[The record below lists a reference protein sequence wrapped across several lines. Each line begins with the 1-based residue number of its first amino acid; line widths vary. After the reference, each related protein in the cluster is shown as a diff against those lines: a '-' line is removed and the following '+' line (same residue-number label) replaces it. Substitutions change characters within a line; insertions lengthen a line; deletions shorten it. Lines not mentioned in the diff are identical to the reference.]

1 MKKVWNWLVIT
12 LSTLLAIW
20 GASCSFIG
28 IEEVLSIQ
36 SDERIFW
43 VVGLGYLWFM
53 GSFYLTIILHE
64 LGHAF
69 FGWLTGFDLVALGL
83 GNRLLVKTDQG
94 WKWKKTVIVQGA
106 AAQYIGVKRD
116 ENDPRAIL
124 MFAGGLIV
132 HLSLILISVLIGF
145 LTGYWGLPLS
155 QILLNLS
162 LFILNANPSGM
173 ADGAKIKELRAHPD
187 YSRLVYQ
194 ALRHTSQVMVDPT
207 AANLSDFVLDLPILP
222 GHLPQTHYLNWTE
235 LLIFQGEYQEA
246 RERLEKL
253 IVKSDNDYMV
263 KLAKLVLLEVYLL
276 QGLEEEAR
284 ELGEDKQ
291 VKALL
296 KYPMGNYQVI
306 AALYHQRITKDSK
319 ALKKSLAQ
327 AKKMLPNS
335 PLLADEQDY
344 YSKLL
349 AEIELESQLSY

>member
-1 MKKVWNWLVIT
+1 MKKIWNWFVIG
-12 LSTLLAIW
+12 LSILLSFV
-20 GASCSFIG
+20 GACYCFIG
-28 IEEVLSIQ
+28 MEEVLPIQ
-36 SDERIFW
+36 SEEGIFLI
-43 VVGLGYLWFM
+43 VGLGYIWFM
-53 GSFYLTIILHE
+53 GTLYLTLILHE

-94 WKWKKTVIVQGA
+94 WTWKKTVIVQGA

-116 ENDPRAIL
+116 EDDPRAIL

-132 HLSLILISVLIGF
+132 HLSLILVSVFIGF
-145 LTGYWGLPLS
+145 LTEHWSLPLS

-162 LFILNANPSGM
+162 LFALNANPAGM
-173 ADGAKIKELRAHPD
+173 ADGAKIQELRAHPD

-222 GHLPQTHYLNWTE
+222 GHLPQTQYLNWTE
-235 LLIFQGEYQEA
+235 LLIFKGDYQQA
-246 RERLEKL
+246 QERLETL
-253 IVKSDNDYMV
+253 IAESDNDYII
-263 KLAKLVLLEVYLL
+263 KSAKLILLEVYIL

-284 ELGEDKQ
+284 ALGQDKQ

-306 AALYHQRITKDSK
+306 AALYHQRITKDTK

-349 AEIELESQLSY
+349 AEIELECKLL

>member
-1 MKKVWNWLVIT
+1 MYKVWNWLI
-12 LSTLLAIW
+12 
-20 GASCSFIG
+20 IG
-28 IEEVLSIQ
+28 ISVLCGFASAMYSTYGMAQLLPENLAFHGVI
-36 SDERIFW
+36 
-43 VVGLGYLWFM
+43 VLGLGYLWFL

-83 GNRLLVKTDQG
+83 GNHLLVKTDQG

-132 HLSLILISVLIGF
+132 HLGLILVSVLIGF
-145 LTGYWGLPLS
+145 LTRHWSLTLS

-162 LFILNANPSGM
+162 LFVLNANPSGM
-173 ADGAKIKELRAHPD
+173 VDGAKIKELCTHPD

-194 ALRHTSQVMVDPT
+194 ALSHTSQIMVDPT
-207 AANLSDFVLDLPILP
+207 AANLSDFVMDLPILP
-222 GHLPQTHYLNWTE
+222 GHLPQIHYLNWTE
-235 LLIFQGEYQEA
+235 VLIFQGEYQEA
-246 RERLEKL
+246 QERLEKL
-253 IVKSDNDYMV
+253 IAASDNDYIV

-276 QGLEEEAR
+276 QGREEEAR
-284 ELGEDKQ
+284 ALGQDKQ

-306 AALYHQRITKDSK
+306 AALYHQRITRDSK

-349 AEIELESQLSY
+349 SEIELESQLSY

>member
-1 MKKVWNWLVIT
+1 MKKVWKWLVIGVSV
-12 LSTLLAIW
+12 LCGFASSMYSTYGMAQLLPENLAFH
-20 GASCSFIG
+20 GLM
-28 IEEVLSIQ
+28 VL
-36 SDERIFW
+36 
-43 VVGLGYLWFM
+43 GLGYLWFL
-53 GSFYLTIILHE
+53 GSFYLTLILHE

-116 ENDPRAIL
+116 ENDTRAIL

-132 HLSLILISVLIGF
+132 HLSLILVSVLIGF
-145 LTGYWGLPLS
+145 LTGHWSLSQS

-162 LFILNANPSGM
+162 LFALNANPAGM
-173 ADGAKIKELRAHPD
+173 ADGAKIQELRAHPD

-207 AANLSDFVLDLPILP
+207 AANLSDFVMDLPILP
-222 GHLPQTHYLNWTE
+222 GHLPQIHYLNWTE
-235 LLIFQGEYQEA
+235 VLIFKGEYQEA
-246 RERLEKL
+246 QERLEKL
-253 IVKSDNDYMV
+253 IAASDNDYMV
-263 KLAKLVLLEVYLL
+263 KLAKLVLLEVYIL

-284 ELGEDKQ
+284 ALGQDKQ

-335 PLLADEQDY
+335 PLLADEQYY

-349 AEIELESQLSY
+349 AEIELENKLL

>member
-1 MKKVWNWLVIT
+1 MYKVWNWLI
-12 LSTLLAIW
+12 
-20 GASCSFIG
+20 IG
-28 IEEVLSIQ
+28 ISVLCGFASAMYSTYGMAQLLPENLAFHGVI
-36 SDERIFW
+36 
-43 VVGLGYLWFM
+43 VLGLGYLWFL

-83 GNRLLVKTDQG
+83 GNRLLVKTDRG
-94 WKWKKTVIVQGA
+94 WTWKKTVIVQGA

-116 ENDPRAIL
+116 EDDPRAIL

-132 HLSLILISVLIGF
+132 HLSLILVSVLIGF
-145 LTGYWGLPLS
+145 LTGHWSLPLS

-162 LFILNANPSGM
+162 LFVLNANPSGM
-173 ADGAKIKELRAHPD
+173 VDGAKIKELCTHPE

-194 ALRHTSQVMVDPT
+194 ALSHTSQIMVDPT
-207 AANLSDFVLDLPILP
+207 AANLSDFVMDLPILP
-222 GHLPQTHYLNWTE
+222 GHLPQIHYLNWTE
-235 LLIFQGEYQEA
+235 VLIFQGEYQEA
-246 RERLEKL
+246 QERLEKL
-253 IVKSDNDYMV
+253 IAASDNDYMV

-284 ELGEDKQ
+284 ALGQDKQ

-306 AALYHQRITKDSK
+306 AALYHQRITEDSK

-349 AEIELESQLSY
+349 AEIELESKLL

>member
-1 MKKVWNWLVIT
+1 MYKVWNWLI
-12 LSTLLAIW
+12 
-20 GASCSFIG
+20 IG
-28 IEEVLSIQ
+28 ISVLCGFASAMYSTYGMAQLLPENLAFHGVI
-36 SDERIFW
+36 
-43 VVGLGYLWFM
+43 VLGLGYLWFL

-83 GNRLLVKTDQG
+83 GNHLLVKTDRG
-94 WKWKKTVIVQGA
+94 WTWKKTVIVQGA

-116 ENDPRAIL
+116 EDDPRAIL

-132 HLSLILISVLIGF
+132 HLGLILVSVLIGF
-145 LTGYWGLPLS
+145 LTGHWSLPLS

-162 LFILNANPSGM
+162 LFVLNANPSGM
-173 ADGAKIKELRAHPD
+173 VDGAKIKELCTHPE

-194 ALRHTSQVMVDPT
+194 ALRHTSQIMVDPT
-207 AANLSDFVLDLPILP
+207 AANLSDFVMDLPILP
-222 GHLPQTHYLNWTE
+222 GHLPQIHYLNWTE
-235 LLIFQGEYQEA
+235 VLIFQGEYQEA
-246 RERLEKL
+246 QERLEKL
-253 IVKSDNDYMV
+253 IAASDNDYMV

-284 ELGEDKQ
+284 ALGQDKQ

-306 AALYHQRITKDSK
+306 AALYHQRITEDSK

-349 AEIELESQLSY
+349 AEIELEIKLL

>member
-1 MKKVWNWLVIT
+1 MKKIWNWFVIGVSV
-12 LSTLLAIW
+12 LCGFASSMYSTYGMAQLLPENLAFH
-20 GASCSFIG
+20 GLM
-28 IEEVLSIQ
+28 VL
-36 SDERIFW
+36 
-43 VVGLGYLWFM
+43 GLGYLWFL

-106 AAQYIGVKRD
+106 AAQYIGVKKD
-116 ENDPRAIL
+116 EDDPRAIL

-235 LLIFQGEYQEA
+235 LLIFKGEYQEA

-253 IVKSDNDYMV
+253 IAKSDNDYII
-263 KLAKLVLLEVYLL
+263 KASKLVLLEVYIL
-276 QGLEEEAR
+276 QGREEEAR
-284 ELGEDKQ
+284 ALGQDKQ

-349 AEIELESQLSY
+349 SEIELENKLL

>member
-1 MKKVWNWLVIT
+1 MKKVWNWFVIG
-12 LSTLLAIW
+12 LSVLCGFASAMYSTYGMAQLLPEND
-20 GASCSFIG
+20 SFHG
-28 IEEVLSIQ
+28 L
-36 SDERIFW
+36 W
-43 VVGLGYLWFM
+43 VFGLGYVWFL
-53 GSFYLTIILHE
+53 STFYLTLILHE

-83 GNRLLVKTDQG
+83 GNRLLVKTDRG

-106 AAQYIGVKRD
+106 AAQYIGVKKD
-116 ENDPRAIL
+116 EDDPRAIL

-145 LTGYWGLPLS
+145 LTGYWSLPLS

-162 LFILNANPSGM
+162 LFTLNANLSGM
-173 ADGAKIKELRAHPD
+173 ADGAKIQELHAHPE

-194 ALRHTSQVMVDPT
+194 ALRHTSQVMVNPT
-207 AANLSDFVLDLPILP
+207 VANLSDFVTDLPILP
-222 GHLPQTHYLNWTE
+222 GHIPQAYYLNWTE
-235 LLIFQGEYQEA
+235 VLIFKGGFQEA

-253 IVKSDNDYMV
+253 IAKSDNDHIS
-263 KLAKLVLLEVYLL
+263 KASKLVLLEVYLL
-276 QGLEEEAR
+276 QGLDEDAR
-284 ELGEDKQ
+284 ELGQDKQ

-296 KYPMGNYQVI
+296 KYPMGSYQVI

-335 PLLADEQDY
+335 PLLADEQAY
-344 YSKLL
+344 YGKLL
-349 AEIELESQLSY
+349 AEIELESQLP

>member
-1 MKKVWNWLVIT
+1 MYKVWNWLI
-12 LSTLLAIW
+12 
-20 GASCSFIG
+20 IG
-28 IEEVLSIQ
+28 ISVLCGFASAMYSTYGMAQLLPENLAFHGVI
-36 SDERIFW
+36 
-43 VVGLGYLWFM
+43 VLGLGYLWFL

-83 GNRLLVKTDQG
+83 GNHLLVKTDQG

-116 ENDPRAIL
+116 EDDPRAIL

-132 HLSLILISVLIGF
+132 HLSLILVSVLIRF
-145 LTGYWGLPLS
+145 LTGHWSLPLS

-162 LFILNANPSGM
+162 LFVLNANPSGM
-173 ADGAKIKELRAHPD
+173 VDGAKIKELCTHPE

-194 ALRHTSQVMVDPT
+194 ALSHTSQIMVDPT
-207 AANLSDFVLDLPILP
+207 AANLSDFVMNLPILP
-222 GHLPQTHYLNWTE
+222 GHLPQIHYLNWTE
-235 LLIFQGEYQEA
+235 VLIFKGEYQKA
-246 RERLEKL
+246 QERLEKL
-253 IVKSDNDYMV
+253 IVASDNDYMV

-284 ELGEDKQ
+284 ALGQDKQ
-291 VKALL
+291 VKALF

-349 AEIELESQLSY
+349 TEVELESQLP

>member
-1 MKKVWNWLVIT
+1 MYKVWNWLI
-12 LSTLLAIW
+12 
-20 GASCSFIG
+20 IG
-28 IEEVLSIQ
+28 ISVLCGFASAMYSTYGMAQLLPENLAFHGVI
-36 SDERIFW
+36 
-43 VVGLGYLWFM
+43 VLGLGYLWFL

-132 HLSLILISVLIGF
+132 HLSLILVSVLIGF
-145 LTGYWGLPLS
+145 LTGHWSLPLS

-162 LFILNANPSGM
+162 LFVLNANPSGM
-173 ADGAKIKELRAHPD
+173 VDGAKIKELCTHPE

-194 ALRHTSQVMVDPT
+194 ALSHTSQIMVDPT
-207 AANLSDFVLDLPILP
+207 AANLSDFVMDLPILP
-222 GHLPQTHYLNWTE
+222 GHLPQIHYLNWTE
-235 LLIFQGEYQEA
+235 VLIFQGEYQEA
-246 RERLEKL
+246 QERLEKL
-253 IVKSDNDYMV
+253 IAASDNDYMV

-284 ELGEDKQ
+284 ALGQDKQ

-306 AALYHQRITKDSK
+306 AALYHQRITEDSK

-349 AEIELESQLSY
+349 SEIELESKLL

>member
-1 MKKVWNWLVIT
+1 MYKVWNWLI
-12 LSTLLAIW
+12 
-20 GASCSFIG
+20 IG
-28 IEEVLSIQ
+28 ISVLCGFASAMYSTYGMAQLLPENLAFHGVI
-36 SDERIFW
+36 
-43 VVGLGYLWFM
+43 VLGLGYLWFL
-53 GSFYLTIILHE
+53 GSFYLTIILHK

-83 GNRLLVKTDQG
+83 GNRLLVKTDRG
-94 WKWKKTVIVQGA
+94 WTWKKTVIVQGA

-116 ENDPRAIL
+116 EDDPRAIL

-132 HLSLILISVLIGF
+132 HLSLILVSVLIGF
-145 LTGYWGLPLS
+145 LTGHWSLPLS

-162 LFILNANPSGM
+162 LFVLNANPSGM
-173 ADGAKIKELRAHPD
+173 VDGAKIKELCTHPE

-194 ALRHTSQVMVDPT
+194 ALRHTSQIMVDPT
-207 AANLSDFVLDLPILP
+207 AANLSDFVMDLPILP
-222 GHLPQTHYLNWTE
+222 GHLPQIHYLNWTE
-235 LLIFQGEYQEA
+235 VLIFQGEYQEA
-246 RERLEKL
+246 QERLEKL
-253 IVKSDNDYMV
+253 IAASDNDYMV

-284 ELGEDKQ
+284 ALGQDKQ

-306 AALYHQRITKDSK
+306 AALYHQRITEDSK

-349 AEIELESQLSY
+349 AEIELESKLL

>member
-1 MKKVWNWLVIT
+1 MYKVWNWLI
-12 LSTLLAIW
+12 
-20 GASCSFIG
+20 IG
-28 IEEVLSIQ
+28 ISVLCGFASAMYSTYGMAQLLPENLAFHGVI
-36 SDERIFW
+36 
-43 VVGLGYLWFM
+43 VLGLGYLWFL

-83 GNRLLVKTDQG
+83 GNHLLVKTDRG
-94 WKWKKTVIVQGA
+94 WTWKKTVIVQGA

-116 ENDPRAIL
+116 EDDPRAIL

-132 HLSLILISVLIGF
+132 HLGLILVSVLIGF
-145 LTGYWGLPLS
+145 LTGHWSLPLS

-162 LFILNANPSGM
+162 LFVLNANPSGM
-173 ADGAKIKELRAHPD
+173 VDGAKIKELCTHPE

-194 ALRHTSQVMVDPT
+194 ALSHTSQIMVDPT
-207 AANLSDFVLDLPILP
+207 AANLSDFVMDLPILP
-222 GHLPQTHYLNWTE
+222 GHLPQIHYLNWTE
-235 LLIFQGEYQEA
+235 VLIFQGEYQEA
-246 RERLEKL
+246 QERLEKL
-253 IVKSDNDYMV
+253 IAASDNDYMV

-284 ELGEDKQ
+284 ALGQDKQ
-291 VKALL
+291 VKTLL

-306 AALYHQRITKDSK
+306 AALYHQRITQDSK

-349 AEIELESQLSY
+349 AEIELESKLL

>member
-64 LGHAF
+64 LGHAL

-116 ENDPRAIL
+116 EDDPRAIL

-132 HLSLILISVLIGF
+132 HLSLILVSVLIGF
-145 LTGYWGLPLS
+145 LIGHWSLPLS
-155 QILLNLS
+155 QILLNLA

-173 ADGAKIKELRAHPD
+173 VDGAKIKELRAHPD
-187 YSRLVYQ
+187 YSRLAYQ

-207 AANLSDFVLDLPILP
+207 AANLSDFVTALPILP

-235 LLIFQGEYQEA
+235 LLIFKGEFQEA

-253 IVKSDNDYMV
+253 IAKSDNDYMV

-276 QGLEEEAR
+276 QGLDEEAR
-284 ELGEDKQ
+284 TLGQDKQ

-349 AEIELESQLSY
+349 AEIELESQLS

>member
-1 MKKVWNWLVIT
+1 MYKVWNWLI
-12 LSTLLAIW
+12 
-20 GASCSFIG
+20 IG
-28 IEEVLSIQ
+28 ISVLCGFASAMYSTYGMAQLLPENLAFHGVI
-36 SDERIFW
+36 
-43 VVGLGYLWFM
+43 VLGLGYLWFL

-132 HLSLILISVLIGF
+132 HLSLILVSVLIGF
-145 LTGYWGLPLS
+145 LTGHWSLPLS

-162 LFILNANPSGM
+162 LFVLNANPSGM
-173 ADGAKIKELRAHPD
+173 VDGAKIKELCTHPE

-194 ALRHTSQVMVDPT
+194 ALSHTSQIMVDPT
-207 AANLSDFVLDLPILP
+207 AANLSDFVMDLPILP
-222 GHLPQTHYLNWTE
+222 GHLPQIHYLNWTE
-235 LLIFQGEYQEA
+235 VLIFQGEYQEA
-246 RERLEKL
+246 QERLEKL
-253 IVKSDNDYMV
+253 IAASDNDYMV

-284 ELGEDKQ
+284 ALGQDKQ

-296 KYPMGNYQVI
+296 KYPMGNYRVI
-306 AALYHQRITKDSK
+306 AALYHQRITEDSK

-349 AEIELESQLSY
+349 SEIELESKLL

>member
-1 MKKVWNWLVIT
+1 MKKVWNWFVIG
-12 LSTLLAIW
+12 LSILLSFV
-20 GASCSFIG
+20 GACYCFIG
-28 IEEVLSIQ
+28 MEEVLPIQ
-36 SDERIFW
+36 SDEGIFLI
-43 VVGLGYLWFM
+43 VGLGYIWFM
-53 GSFYLTIILHE
+53 GTLYLTLILHE

-106 AAQYIGVKRD
+106 AAQYIGVKKD

-132 HLSLILISVLIGF
+132 HLVLVLLSVLMGV
-145 LTGYWGLPLS
+145 LTGQWGLPLS

-162 LFILNANPSGM
+162 LFILNANPSGFL
-173 ADGAKIKELRAHPD
+173 DGAKIQELRAHPE
-187 YSRLVYQ
+187 YSRLTYH
-194 ALRHTSQVMVDPT
+194 ALRHTAQALVNPT
-207 AANLSDFVLDLPILP
+207 AANLSDFVLELPILP

-235 LLIFQGEYQEA
+235 VMIFKGEYRQA
-246 RERLEKL
+246 QERLEQL
-253 IVKSDNDYMV
+253 IATSDNDYIIRAS
-263 KLAKLVLLEVYLL
+263 KLILLEVYIL
-276 QGLEEEAR
+276 QGLEDEAR
-284 ELGEDKQ
+284 ELGQDKQ

-306 AALYHQRITKDSK
+306 AALYHQRISHDNK

-335 PLLADEQDY
+335 PLLADEQNY

-349 AEIELESQLSY
+349 AEVELESQLP

>member
-1 MKKVWNWLVIT
+1 MYKVWNWLI
-12 LSTLLAIW
+12 
-20 GASCSFIG
+20 IG
-28 IEEVLSIQ
+28 ISVLCGFASAMYSTYGMAQLLPENLAFHGVI
-36 SDERIFW
+36 
-43 VVGLGYLWFM
+43 VLGLGYLWFL

-83 GNRLLVKTDQG
+83 GNHLLVKTDRG
-94 WKWKKTVIVQGA
+94 WTWKKTVIVQGA
-106 AAQYIGVKRD
+106 APQYIGVKRD
-116 ENDPRAIL
+116 EDDPRAIL

-132 HLSLILISVLIGF
+132 HLGLILVSVLIGF
-145 LTGYWGLPLS
+145 LTGHWSLPLS

-162 LFILNANPSGM
+162 LFVLNANPSGM
-173 ADGAKIKELRAHPD
+173 VDGAKIKELCTHPE

-194 ALRHTSQVMVDPT
+194 ALRHTSQIMVDPT
-207 AANLSDFVLDLPILP
+207 AANLSDFVMDLPILP
-222 GHLPQTHYLNWTE
+222 GHLPQIHYLNWTE
-235 LLIFQGEYQEA
+235 VLIFQGEYQEA
-246 RERLEKL
+246 QERLEKL
-253 IVKSDNDYMV
+253 IATSDNDYMV

-284 ELGEDKQ
+284 ALGQDKQ

-306 AALYHQRITKDSK
+306 AALYHQRITEDSK

-327 AKKMLPNS
+327 AKKILPNS

-349 AEIELESQLSY
+349 AEIELESKLL

>member
-1 MKKVWNWLVIT
+1 MYKVWNWLI
-12 LSTLLAIW
+12 
-20 GASCSFIG
+20 IG
-28 IEEVLSIQ
+28 ISVLCGFASAMYSTYGMAQLLPENLAFHGVI
-36 SDERIFW
+36 
-43 VVGLGYLWFM
+43 VLGLGYLWFL

-83 GNRLLVKTDQG
+83 GNHLLVKTDRG
-94 WKWKKTVIVQGA
+94 WTWKKTVIVQGA

-116 ENDPRAIL
+116 EDDPRAIL

-132 HLSLILISVLIGF
+132 HLGLILVSVLIGF
-145 LTGYWGLPLS
+145 LTGHWSLPLS

-162 LFILNANPSGM
+162 LFVLNANPSGM
-173 ADGAKIKELRAHPD
+173 VDGAKIKELCTHPE

-194 ALRHTSQVMVDPT
+194 ALSHTSQIMVDPT
-207 AANLSDFVLDLPILP
+207 AANLSDFVMDLPILP
-222 GHLPQTHYLNWTE
+222 GHLPQIHYLNWTE
-235 LLIFQGEYQEA
+235 VLIFQGEYQEA
-246 RERLEKL
+246 QERLEKL
-253 IVKSDNDYMV
+253 IAASDNDYIV

-284 ELGEDKQ
+284 ALGQDKQ
-291 VKALL
+291 VKTLL

-306 AALYHQRITKDSK
+306 AALYHQRITQDSK

-349 AEIELESQLSY
+349 AEIELESKLL

>member
-1 MKKVWNWLVIT
+1 MYKVWNWLI
-12 LSTLLAIW
+12 
-20 GASCSFIG
+20 IG
-28 IEEVLSIQ
+28 ISVLCGFASAMYSNYGMAQLLPENLAFHGVI
-36 SDERIFW
+36 
-43 VVGLGYLWFM
+43 VLGLGYLWFL

-83 GNRLLVKTDQG
+83 GNHLLVKTDRG
-94 WKWKKTVIVQGA
+94 WTWKKTVIVQGA

-116 ENDPRAIL
+116 EDDPRAIL

-132 HLSLILISVLIGF
+132 HLGLILVSVLIGF
-145 LTGYWGLPLS
+145 LTRHWSLPLS

-162 LFILNANPSGM
+162 LFVLNANPSGM
-173 ADGAKIKELRAHPD
+173 VDGAKIKELCTHPE

-194 ALRHTSQVMVDPT
+194 ALSHTSQIMVDPA
-207 AANLSDFVLDLPILP
+207 AANLSDFVMNLPILP
-222 GHLPQTHYLNWTE
+222 GHLPQIHYLNWTE
-235 LLIFQGEYQEA
+235 VLIFKGEYQKA
-246 RERLEKL
+246 QERLEKL
-253 IVKSDNDYMV
+253 IVASDNDYMV

-284 ELGEDKQ
+284 ALGQDKQ

-306 AALYHQRITKDSK
+306 AALYHQQITEDSK

-349 AEIELESQLSY
+349 AEIELESKLL

>member
-1 MKKVWNWLVIT
+1 MKKVWKWLVIGVSA
-12 LSTLLAIW
+12 LCGFASSMYSTYGMAQLLPEND
-20 GASCSFIG
+20 SFHG
-28 IEEVLSIQ
+28 L
-36 SDERIFW
+36 W
-43 VVGLGYLWFM
+43 VFGLGYIWFM
-53 GSFYLTIILHE
+53 GTLYLTLILHE

-94 WKWKKTVIVQGA
+94 WTWKKTVIVQGA

-116 ENDPRAIL
+116 EDDPRAIL

-132 HLSLILISVLIGF
+132 HLSLILVSVFIGF
-145 LTGYWGLPLS
+145 LTGHWSLPLS

-162 LFILNANPSGM
+162 LFALNANPAGM
-173 ADGAKIKELRAHPD
+173 ADGAKIQELRAHPD

-235 LLIFQGEYQEA
+235 LLIFKGEYQEA

-253 IVKSDNDYMV
+253 IAKSDNDYII
-263 KLAKLVLLEVYLL
+263 KASKLVLLEVYIL

-284 ELGEDKQ
+284 TLGQDKQ

-306 AALYHQRITKDSK
+306 AALYHQRITRDRK

-327 AKKMLPNS
+327 AKKMLPYS

-349 AEIELESQLSY
+349 SEIELENKLL

>member
-1 MKKVWNWLVIT
+1 MKKIWNWFVIGVSV
-12 LSTLLAIW
+12 LCGFASSMYSTYGMAQLLPENLAFH
-20 GASCSFIG
+20 GLM
-28 IEEVLSIQ
+28 VL
-36 SDERIFW
+36 
-43 VVGLGYLWFM
+43 GLGYLWFL

-106 AAQYIGVKRD
+106 AAQYIGVKKD
-116 ENDPRAIL
+116 EDDPRAIL

-235 LLIFQGEYQEA
+235 LLIFKGEYQEA

-253 IVKSDNDYMV
+253 IAKSDNDYII
-263 KLAKLVLLEVYLL
+263 KASKLVLLEVYIL
-276 QGLEEEAR
+276 QGREEEAR
-284 ELGEDKQ
+284 ALGQDKQ

-327 AKKMLPNS
+327 AKKMLSNS

-349 AEIELESQLSY
+349 SEIELENKLL

>member
-1 MKKVWNWLVIT
+1 MKKVWNWFVIG
-12 LSTLLAIW
+12 LSILLSFV
-20 GASCSFIG
+20 GACYCFIG
-28 IEEVLSIQ
+28 MEEVLPIQ
-36 SDERIFW
+36 SDEGIFLI
-43 VVGLGYLWFM
+43 VGLGYIWFM
-53 GSFYLTIILHE
+53 GTLYLTLILHE

-106 AAQYIGVKRD
+106 AAQYIGVKKD
-116 ENDPRAIL
+116 EDDPRAIL
-124 MFAGGLIV
+124 MFAGGLII
-132 HLSLILISVLIGF
+132 HLSLILVSVLIGF
-145 LTGYWGLPLS
+145 LTGHWSLPLS
-155 QILLNLS
+155 QILLNLA

-173 ADGAKIKELRAHPD
+173 VDGAKIKELRTHPD

-194 ALRHTSQVMVDPT
+194 ALRHTSQVMVNPT
-207 AANLSDFVLDLPILP
+207 VANLSDFVMDLPILP
-222 GHLPQTHYLNWTE
+222 GHLPQIHYLNWTE
-235 LLIFQGEYQEA
+235 VLIFQGKHQEA
-246 RERLEKL
+246 QERLEKL
-253 IVKSDNDYMV
+253 IAKSDNDYMV

-284 ELGEDKQ
+284 ALGQDKQ

-306 AALYHQRITKDSK
+306 AALYHQRITQDSK

-335 PLLADEQDY
+335 PLLADEQTFY
-344 YSKLL
+344 GKLL
-349 AEIELESQLSY
+349 EEIEAESQL

>member
-1 MKKVWNWLVIT
+1 MKKVWNWFVIGVSVLCGLASAMYST
-12 LSTLLAIW
+12 YGMAQLLSEND
-20 GASCSFIG
+20 SFHG
-28 IEEVLSIQ
+28 L
-36 SDERIFW
+36 W
-43 VVGLGYLWFM
+43 VFGLGYVWFL
-53 GSFYLTIILHE
+53 GSFYLTLILHE

-83 GNRLLVKTDQG
+83 GNRILVRTDQG

-132 HLSLILISVLIGF
+132 HLVLVLLSALMGV
-145 LTGYWGLPLS
+145 LTGKWELPLS

-162 LFILNANPSGM
+162 LFVLNANPSGFL
-173 ADGAKIKELRAHPD
+173 DGAKIQELRAHPE
-187 YSRLVYQ
+187 YSQLVYQ

-207 AANLSDFVLDLPILP
+207 AANLSDFVMDLPILP

-235 LLIFQGEYQEA
+235 VMIFKGEYRQA
-246 RERLEKL
+246 QERLEQL
-253 IVKSDNDYMV
+253 IATSDNDYII
-263 KLAKLVLLEVYLL
+263 KASKFILLEVYIL
-276 QGLEEEAR
+276 QGLEDEVR
-284 ELGEDKQ
+284 ELGQDKQ

-306 AALYHQRITKDSK
+306 AAFYHQRITKDSK
-319 ALKKSLAQ
+319 ALKKSLTQ

-335 PLLADEQDY
+335 PLLADEQTFY
-344 YSKLL
+344 GKLL
-349 AEIELESQLSY
+349 EEIEAESQL

>member
-1 MKKVWNWLVIT
+1 MKKVWKWLVIGVSA
-12 LSTLLAIW
+12 LCGFASSMYSTYGMAQLLPEND
-20 GASCSFIG
+20 SFHG
-28 IEEVLSIQ
+28 L
-36 SDERIFW
+36 W
-43 VVGLGYLWFM
+43 VFGLGYTWFM
-53 GSFYLTIILHE
+53 GTLYLTLILHE

-94 WKWKKTVIVQGA
+94 WTWKKTVIVQGA

-116 ENDPRAIL
+116 EDDPRAIL

-132 HLSLILISVLIGF
+132 HLSLILVSVFIGF
-145 LTGYWGLPLS
+145 LTGHWSLPLS

-162 LFILNANPSGM
+162 LFALNANPAGM
-173 ADGAKIKELRAHPD
+173 ADGAKIQELRAHPD

-235 LLIFQGEYQEA
+235 LLIFKGEYQEA

-253 IVKSDNDYMV
+253 IAKSDNDYII
-263 KLAKLVLLEVYLL
+263 KASKLVLLEVYIL

-284 ELGEDKQ
+284 TLGQDKQ

-306 AALYHQRITKDSK
+306 AALYHQRITRDRK

-327 AKKMLPNS
+327 AKKMLPYS

-349 AEIELESQLSY
+349 SEIELENKLL